1 MPSRVTE
8 ALPTFVELA
17 FLREEQS
24 DVTDAIHRAFN
35 RQELLT
41 HTGVL
46 LIRKMPRAAGV
57 VLEEFVRSNQDRPW
71 GLELPDCP
79 SCHTSMFMRA
89 NRMEDGKQC
98 RIRCGRCH
106 SHSKTNISRPASVM
120 PCVASYLESHR
131 YFTIPF
137 PSPAN
142 IGSQLEWV
150 EKVFNSE

>member
-17 FLREEQS
+17 YLREEQS
-24 DVTDAIHRAFN
+24 DVVDAIHRAFN

-46 LIRKMPRAAGV
+46 LFKKMPGAHGA

-79 SCHTSMFMRA
+79 SCHTSMFLRA
-89 NRMEDGKQC
+89 NRMEDGKHC

-106 SHSKTNISRPASVM
+106 SYSKMNIPRPAFVV
-120 PCVASYLESHR
+120 PCVASYLELYS

-137 PSPAN
+137 PPPAD
-142 IGSQLEWV
+142 IWSQLEWV
-150 EKVFNSE
+150 EKLFISG